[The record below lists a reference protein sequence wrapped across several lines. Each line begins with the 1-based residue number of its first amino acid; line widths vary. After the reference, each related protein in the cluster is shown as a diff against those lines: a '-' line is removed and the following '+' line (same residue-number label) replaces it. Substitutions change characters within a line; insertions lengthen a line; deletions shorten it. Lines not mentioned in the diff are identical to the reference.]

1 MKKSKILQEIIRIL
15 DSVII
20 ENTVAQAM
28 AKGICMAFPP
38 EPEMGNCILP
48 AGHPGPHQDKLHNG
62 WSQSMKKSELKEMI
76 REELVKIREEFK
88 STNRPHGADK
98 GEHAGNES
106 AWKAEAD
113 RKRADAER
121 ERQAKQKEGDAK
133 RADAE
138 RNRQSARKEA
148 DAKRTAADAKRKAV
162 QEIVR
167 EEIAKLRRR

>member
-1 MKKSKILQEIIRIL
+1 MPIQ
-15 DSVII
+15 
-20 ENTVAQAM
+20 TVAQAM

-76 REELVKIREEFK
+76 REELVKIRREGGDPNRK
-88 STNRPHGADK
+88 PSQRPHGTDKEEHSSNEKMIAKISADK
-98 GEHAGNES
+98 R
-106 AWKAEAD
+106 AEA
-113 RKRADAER
+113 ER
-121 ERQAKQKEGDAK
+121 VRQAKQKEGDAK
-133 RADAE
+133 RAEAE
-138 RNRQSARKEA
+138 RNRQAARKEA
-148 DAKRTAADAKRKAV
+148 DAKRVAADAKRKAV